1 MQTVGTELKVKG
13 GKLLRA
19 RITHDGAAVRKV
31 EITGDFFMHPEEGLQ
46 SIEDSMVDMRVKTS
60 AGEIEK
66 LIAGVVEREGIE
78 LVGFSP
84 SDLARLVS
92 GALL

>member
-19 RITHDGAAVRKV
+19 RITHDGSAVRKV
-31 EITGDFFMHPEEGLQ
+31 EITGDFFMHPEEGLE
-46 SIEDSMVDMRVKTS
+46 SIEDAMVAMRVKAS

-66 LIAGVVEREGIE
+66 LISGVVEREGIE